1 MEALAALADEGSGAE
16 EREAV
21 YVSLELGAVRGSG
34 DEAATLAAESTKAI
48 LTSVLCA
55 PQERV
60 GVAEFR
66 RAALRLWP

>member
-34 DEAATLAAESTKAI
+34 DEAAALCLAEDAQSDDEHKSADD
-48 LTSVLCA
+48 
-55 PQERV
+55 
-60 GVAEFR
+60 
-66 RAALRLWP
+66 AL